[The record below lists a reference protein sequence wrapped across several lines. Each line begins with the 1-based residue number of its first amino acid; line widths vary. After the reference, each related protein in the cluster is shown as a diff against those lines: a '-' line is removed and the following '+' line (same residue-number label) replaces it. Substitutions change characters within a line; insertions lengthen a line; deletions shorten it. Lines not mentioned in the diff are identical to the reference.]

1 MSRRITGIGLIFVS
15 AFLYA
20 TRYLVAAVMGSSM
33 INWDAGLFSAM
44 LQYVGRGLVQW
55 SLVSLVGGLIYMVWA
70 ELGTLRKQDRKE

>member
-33 INWDAGLFSAM
+33 INWDAGSFSAM